1 MVTPELQARIVADSR
16 DRVAWLRARA
26 RGITATDVAGLTSDS
41 SIKRAADSKLGAG
54 PRFGGNAYTDHGRRR
69 EPEIAAWVA
78 ATHGI
83 QPSSALFRAESE
95 HRHLATP
102 DGVVQNAE
110 GRILL
115 AEIKTTNKNWRTIP
129 RTYLRQV
136 WWQQHV
142 LGAERTLFIWE
153 EHDNFRPIHDEPRCV
168 WIDRD
173 EREIGTLVGLA
184 TRLIDELYHRTTGQ
198 RPPGV
203 GATDA
208 ASTRDALRERDAFRA
223 LALAD

>member
-1 MVTPELQARIVADSR
+1 VTPELQARIVADSR

-26 RGITATDVAGLTSDS
+26 RGITATDVAGLSGEK
-41 SIKRAADSKLGAG
+41 SIARAADAKLGGGA
-54 PRFGGNAYTDHGRRR
+54 RFAGNAFTDHGRRR

-83 QPSSALFRAESE
+83 RPSSALFRAETE

-102 DGVVQNAE
+102 DGVVQDAG
-110 GRILL
+110 GRIRL
-115 AEIKTTNKNWRTIP
+115 AEIKTTNKSWRTIP

-142 LGAERTLFIWE
+142 LGAERTLFVWE
-153 EHDNFRPIHDEPRCV
+153 EHVDFRPIDDEPRCV

-173 EREIGTLVGLA
+173 EREIAQLVGLA
-184 TRLIDELYHRTTGQ
+184 TALIDELYHRTTGQ
-198 RPPGV
+198 RPPSAAH
-203 GATDA
+203 ATA
-208 ASTRDALRERDAFRA
+208 TSRRDALRERDVYRA

>member
-1 MVTPELQARIVADSR
+1 MNPELQARIVADSR

-26 RGITATDVAGLTSDS
+26 RGITATDVAGLTSEN
-41 SIKRAADSKLGAG
+41 SIKRAADAKLGGG

-83 QPSSALFRAESE
+83 QPSSALFRAEAE

-102 DGVVQNAE
+102 DGVVQNGD

-173 EREIGTLVGLA
+173 DREIGTLVGLA

-198 RPPGV
+198 PPPRADTV
-203 GATDA
+203 NGA
-208 ASTRDALRERDAFRA
+208 SRRDALRERDAFRA
-223 LALAD
+223 LALTD

>member
-1 MVTPELQARIVADSR
+1 MNPELSARIVADSR
-16 DRVAWLRARA
+16 DRVAWMRARS
-26 RGITATDVAGLTSDS
+26 RGITATDVAGLTGEK
-41 SIKRAADSKLGAG
+41 SIARAADAKLGGG

-83 QPSSALFRAESE
+83 LPSSALFRAEVE

-102 DGVVQNAE
+102 DGIAVDAD
-110 GRILL
+110 GHIRL
-115 AEIKTTNKNWRTIP
+115 AEIKTTNKPFRGIP

-142 LGAERTLFIWE
+142 LGAERTLFVWE
-153 EHDNFRPIHDEPRCV
+153 EHEDFSPIHDEPKCV

-173 EREIGTLVGLA
+173 DREIAKLVGLA
-184 TRLIDELYHRTTGQ
+184 TDLIDELYRRTTG
-198 RPPGV
+198 RPVPSRT
-203 GATDA
+203 TDA
-208 ASTRDALRERDAFRA
+208 VASRRESLRERDAFRA

>member
-1 MVTPELQARIVADSR
+1 MVTPELQARIVADSS

-26 RGITATDVAGLTSDS
+26 RGITATDVAGLTSER
-41 SIKRAADSKLGAG
+41 SIARAADAKLGAG

-69 EPEIAAWVA
+69 EPEIAGWVA

-83 QPSSALFRAESE
+83 RPSSALFRAESE

-102 DGVVQNAE
+102 DGVVQDDG

-142 LGAERTLFIWE
+142 LGAERTLFVWE
-153 EHDNFRPIHDEPRCV
+153 QHDDFRPVDDEPRCV

-173 EREIGTLVGLA
+173 DREIHQLVRLA

-198 RPPGV
+198 TPPSV
-203 GATDA
+203 GPVAA
-208 ASTRDALRERDAFRA
+208 ASRRDALRERDAFRA

>member
-1 MVTPELQARIVADSR
+1 MTPELQARIVADSR

-26 RGITATDVAGLTSDS
+26 RGITATDVAGLTGDH

-69 EPEIAAWVA
+69 EPEIASWVA
-78 ATHGI
+78 ATHGVH
-83 QPSSALFRAESE
+83 PSSALFRAEQE

-102 DGVVQNAE
+102 DGIVQDAE

-115 AEIKTTNKNWRTIP
+115 AEIKTTNKSWRTIP

-142 LGAERTLFIWE
+142 LGAERTLFVWE
-153 EHDNFRPIHDEPRCV
+153 EHDNFRVIHDEPKSV

-173 EREIGTLVGLA
+173 DREISQLVGLA

-198 RPPGV
+198 RPPS
-203 GATDA
+203 A
-208 ASTRDALRERDAFRA
+208 ASPDVTSRRDRLRERDAFRA
-223 LALAD
+223 LALMD

>member
-1 MVTPELQARIVADSR
+1 MNPELAARIVADSR
-16 DRVAWLRARA
+16 DRVAWMRARS
-26 RGITATDVAGLTSDS
+26 RGITATDVAGLTSEK
-41 SIKRAADSKLGAG
+41 SIARAADAKLGGG

-83 QPSSALFRAESE
+83 LPSSALFRAEVE

-102 DGVVQNAE
+102 DGVAVDSV
-110 GRILL
+110 GRVKL
-115 AEIKTTNKNWRTIP
+115 AEIKTTNKPWSGIP

-142 LGAERTLFIWE
+142 LGAERTLFVWE
-153 EHDNFRPIHDEPRCV
+153 QHEDFSPIHDEPRCV

-173 EREIGTLVGLA
+173 DREIAKLVSLA
-184 TRLIDELYHRTTGQ
+184 TDLIDELYRRTTGQ
-198 RPPGV
+198 QPPTRI
-203 GATDA
+203 TDA
-208 ASTRDALRERDAFRA
+208 AASRREQLRERDTFRA

>member
-1 MVTPELQARIVADSR
+1 MTPELQARIVADSR

-26 RGITATDVAGLTSDS
+26 RGITATDVAGLTSEI
-41 SIKRAADSKLGAG
+41 SIKRAADSKLGGG

-83 QPSSALFRAESE
+83 HPSSALFRAESE

-102 DGVVQNAE
+102 DGVVQDAA
-110 GRILL
+110 GRIML

-173 EREIGTLVGLA
+173 DREINTLVGLA

-198 RPPGV
+198 RPPSV
-203 GATDA
+203 DSADA
-208 ASTRDALRERDAFRA
+208 ASRRESLRERDAFRA

>member
-1 MVTPELQARIVADSR
+1 MTPELEARIVADSR

-26 RGITATDVAGLTSDS
+26 RGITATDVAGLTSET
-41 SIKRAADSKLGAG
+41 SIARAADAKLGAG
-54 PRFGGNAYTDHGRRR
+54 PRFGGNVYTDHGRRR

-83 QPSSALFRAESE
+83 LPSSALFCAEVE
-95 HRHLATP
+95 KRHLATP
-102 DGVVQNAE
+102 DGIVQE
-110 GRILL
+110 SGGRVLL
-115 AEIKTTNKNWRTIP
+115 AEIKTTNKSWRSIP

-142 LGAERTLFIWE
+142 LGAERTLFVWE
-153 EHDNFRPIHDEPRCV
+153 EHDDFRPVHDEPHCV

-173 EREIGTLVGLA
+173 DREIENLVGLA
-184 TRLIDELYHRTTGQ
+184 TRLIDELYHRTTG
-198 RPPGV
+198 RVPPSRTLS
-203 GATDA
+203 APE
-208 ASTRDALRERDAFRA
+208 SRRDALRERDMFRA